1 MSAAN
6 ATQPAVRPSVPPP
19 AAPPK
24 RISWADFQRKY
35 LSREDEYKYEWVEG
49 SVEKTRRIM
58 DQKQYLILRNLR
70 KLFDFL
76 KAQKV
81 VDGGFEP
88 EIDTFF
94 MDAVHRRPD
103 ISYFSAMQEDRM
115 AYGKQ
120 QVPEFVI
127 EIISSSDQVNRLVKK
142 MQNYRDAGVRVVW
155 QIYPEQHEVHV
166 YSSEGLMEMTV
177 CKGQRICS
185 AAPVLPDF
193 QLTADAVF
201 QLPEGA

>member
-1 MSAAN
+1 MLY
-6 ATQPAVRPSVPPP
+6 AT
-19 AAPPK
+19 
-24 RISWADFQRKY
+24 RK
-35 LSREDEYKYEWVEG
+35 SPG
-49 SVEKTRRIM
+49 
-58 DQKQYLILRNLR
+58 
-70 KLFDFL
+70 
-76 KAQKV
+76 A
-81 VDGGFEP
+81 FEP
-88 EIDTFF
+88 EIDAFF
-94 MDAVHRRPD
+94 LPEIYRRPD
-103 ISYFSAMQEDRM
+103 ISFYDHQQLINISK
-115 AYGKQ
+115 GKQ
-120 QVPEFVI
+120 AVPEFVI

-185 AAPVLPDF
+185 AVPVLPDF

>member
-1 MSAAN
+1 MSAAT

-19 AAPPK
+19 EAPPK

-35 LSREDEYKYEWVEG
+35 LSREDGYKYEWVEG
-49 SVEKTRRIM
+49 NIEKTRRTM
-58 DQKQYLILRNLR
+58 HQLQLLILRNLR
-70 KLFDFL
+70 LYFNSLYAAGKTT
-76 KAQKV
+76 
-81 VDGGFEP
+81 GSFES
-88 EIDTFF
+88 EIDAFF
-94 MDAVHRRPD
+94 LPKIHRRPD
-103 ISYFSAMQEDRM
+103 VSFYDYRQLLNIANGQQE
-115 AYGKQ
+115 
-120 QVPEFVI
+120 VPEFVI
-127 EIISSSDQVNRLVKK
+127 EIISTNDQVNRLVKK

-155 QIYPEQHEVHV
+155 QIYPEAREIHV

-193 QLTADAVF
+193 QLSADAVF